1 VVFPHCVIEEAQ
13 NVAIISADNQ
23 WSIRD
28 RVDAGESSVESFR
41 TGKER
46 VIRAFE
52 RDYLQKMLDRHEGNI
67 THAAQAAAHSGNASQ
82 ARRRRTEQALQSV
95 NSLRGRRNDG
105 TEKVAVNHLQL

>member
-1 VVFPHCVIEEAQ
+1 MIEEAQ

-67 THAAQAAAHSGNASQ
+67 THAAQAAAHSGNCFASAASSDRKSFAVGQ
-82 ARRRRTEQALQSV
+82 QFARPTE
-95 NSLRGRRNDG
+95 
-105 TEKVAVNHLQL
+105 

>member
-1 VVFPHCVIEEAQ
+1 VIEEAQ

-67 THAAQAAAHSGNASQ
+67 TQAAAKN
-82 ARRRRTEQALQSV
+82 RRAFWELLRKHGVVGPKKLCSRPTVCAADGMTE
-95 NSLRGRRNDG
+95 R
-105 TEKVAVNHLQL
+105 KK

>member
-1 VVFPHCVIEEAQ
+1 MVFPHCVIEEAQ

-67 THAAQAAAHSGNASQ
+67 THAAQAAAKN
-82 ARRRRTEQALQSV
+82 RRAFWELLRKRGVVGPKKLCSRSTVCAADGMTE
-95 NSLRGRRNDG
+95 R
-105 TEKVAVNHLQL
+105 KK